1 MMKRPAERNSMR
13 CVKPKQASEQRHNT
27 SKKAVFN
34 PRMIV
39 RTKVKMTMKAT
50 KTLLIK
56 TMTMMKKV
64 TITSDMIWFVF
75 KIIHLSNPLESAT
88 TSTVVLSEF
97 TRTDVDSLT
106 SR

>member
-1 MMKRPAERNSMR
+1 MMRRPAERNSTR
-13 CVKPKQASEQRHNT
+13 CVKLKQASEQGHNT
-27 SKKAVFN
+27 NKKAVFN
-34 PRMIV
+34 LMMIV
-39 RTKVKMTMKAT
+39 RTKVKMKMRAT
-50 KTLLIK
+50 KTLSIK
-56 TMTMMKKV
+56 MMTMMKKV

-106 SR
+106 NR

>member
-1 MMKRPAERNSMR
+1 MMKKLAARNSTR
-13 CVKPKQASEQRHNT
+13 CAKQRQVSELRHTT
-27 SKKAVFN
+27 SKKVVYN
-34 PRMIV
+34 LTMIV
-39 RTKVKMTMKAT
+39 RTKARMMMKAT
-50 KTLLIK
+50 KTQSIK
-56 TMTMMKKV
+56 MMTMMKKV